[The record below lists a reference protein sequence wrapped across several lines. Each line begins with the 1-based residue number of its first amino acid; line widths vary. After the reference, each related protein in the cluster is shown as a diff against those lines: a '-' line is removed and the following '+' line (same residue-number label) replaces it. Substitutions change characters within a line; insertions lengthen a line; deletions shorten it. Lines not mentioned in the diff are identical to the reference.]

1 MGVLPVHRK
10 KEKPEEWKKKGGMG
24 EARAAAPGA
33 EPLAAGGGEA
43 HPAGAMPIPQ
53 PLFRKK
59 KRGGAGGEGAEGCPW
74 EGRRRRAAG
83 PHVAGR
89 QARPP
94 DGGDTPCWSR

>member
-1 MGVLPVHRK
+1 VGE

-24 EARAAAPGA
+24 EARAAAPA
-33 EPLAAGGGEA
+33 PRPWQ
-43 HPAGAMPIPQ
+43 PAGVRRIPQ
-53 PLFRKK
+53 APCLSLCSGRK
-59 KRGGAGGEGAEGCPW
+59 REEELGGEGAEGCPW

-94 DGGDTPCWSR
+94 DGGDAPCWSR